1 MNTTGLRF
9 LKAKVLFP
17 VSVPFSQLACSPVV
31 LTWVLLAAAATC
43 PGTLPAQ
50 EELDPELL
58 RPGVLLEIHDATG
71 RSALRHEHHL
81 RWHQQPPEVDPR
93 LGSGP
98 WRLRFHGVLQVVEP
112 GRYRFF
118 VQGSRVRRLLLDGK
132 PVPLQAISPTWH
144 AGKELELPFGFHRL
158 ELELKLEQAE
168 PVGLFWQGPRWPVEP
183 VPPGRLFHQEQPQ
196 ASWFQQGALLA
207 RAFRCEACHG
217 RQQAAAAPLPGPAL
231 DQVARNY
238 RYQWL
243 VDYLQSKPDHDRG
256 ASEEDEDDEELGP
269 FAPGPRWWALR
280 FEPARRMPH
289 FGLSARQAQA
299 VAAYLWV
306 ASAGKPQAAREKTG
320 SARSKNDPALPGLK
334 PGARQTPRAGKATTS
349 VGEPA
354 ALYVFSRPV
363 HGPSTWRFRTRQEQ
377 NVFVRNNVPGEPA
390 AHQEV
395 RPPGAAA
402 PVQEQTPKDTTG
414 RARLLPSRN
423 SGQRA
428 SFHEA
433 FTHKKAPPEHTIIDN
448 APSTLVA
455 SSAGASVQQKSA
467 KQTAGSASRKNSR
480 PTPSKRGKRSRNKR
494 PRPSAAQGRRLLLTL
509 GCLACHSY
517 QGQGQRGLFAGGELA
532 QVAAKRPQEFFARW
546 LENPRQCNADARM
559 PRYELAPHER
569 QSLVLFL
576 QQQGRGQG
584 GNGPTPK
591 QLSATLVQQGRQLV
605 RRFRCGACHR
615 LPQEEKLPQGLPPLA
630 EASRWKQ
637 GCLGS
642 PDPVRGR
649 PGYELPR
656 EARQIL
662 RHYYVQLSRAAASAG
677 KNARGSTAP
686 GLEHGWLLLVEH
698 NCTGCHARDRF
709 QGIEPVAQ
717 QLAAQ
722 QAELGQ
728 VLPAMKPP
736 ALLSVGDKLTNP
748 ALEEALLGR
757 RHPVR
762 PWLVVR
768 MPRFE
773 LSAEERR
780 ELAAYLKAK
789 DRVPPEAPA
798 PEVDLQHT
806 TREQLLAAGA
816 RLVTG
821 SGFGCTSCHQ
831 VGPVEPGQVELKSR
845 GPDLALL
852 GRRVRRNWYWRW
864 MPNPSRLVPRMEMP
878 ALVSP
883 VPGVL
888 QGDLSR
894 QLEAVWRVLN
904 LPEFRPPKPDPV
916 RVVRRRNDPRHP
928 EEPAVVLTD
937 VVELDPQGRSAFL
950 KPLLVG
956 LPNRHNVLLDLATG
970 RLGAWWLGDVAYQ
983 RTRGKTWYWEPGSVP
998 LWAAAQSDAPAPLVL
1013 YHRQR
1018 KLLPARRGQFVTEVD
1033 AWEHIPAGVR
1043 FRYRLLL
1050 TPGGK
1055 ALGPEEKPPPES
1067 VLLTVEETWRVPA
1080 PLGSAEADRTWVRQ
1094 LRLRGVPAGARL
1106 VFSPGAAPWK
1116 WQTGKAK
1123 GTQALTAR
1131 GPGCTVELHPARTGP
1146 GQEKPLAWHLAQG
1159 GPTLAA
1165 LPGGELRW
1173 RVVYRAA
1180 FSADRHLQPQPPA
1193 AKSKPRRLEG
1203 VLPGFVGHRLP
1214 LPVEMMPTG
1223 LAWDARGRLYI
1234 ASLKGRVWLAE
1245 DRDGDHLPDVARVFS
1260 DELAAPYGLHV
1271 GPEGVDVINK
1281 YALLRLRDAD
1291 GDGRAELVQ
1300 TLASGWGH
1308 TRDYHDWAVGL
1319 PRDAQGRYYISLACQ
1334 QDKRSLV
1341 AARWRGTVLRL
1352 VPRRPGEQDPRL
1364 FRPEVLA
1371 RGFRFPMGICFDSQ
1385 GRLFVTD
1392 NQGNYTPFN
1401 ELNHVLPGRWY
1412 GFPNQVER
1420 RPGAKFPPVEG
1431 PAVAMPH
1438 PWTRSVNGLCLLRTP
1453 PAVRKRLGRG
1463 VFGPYEGHLVGCE
1476 YNLQRLVRFTLQE
1489 VEGVVQGAVYPFT
1502 VPHEAESDPPLLG
1515 PVVWAV
1521 SPRGELYVGNMRDS
1535 AWGGGNNQG
1544 TVVVFRPQGRWPAGI
1559 SEVLARPG
1567 GFEIRFTAPV
1577 DAKQAA
1583 GRKAYQVWSFRRV
1596 RTPAYG
1602 GDDVDRRREPVRQV
1616 HLAPDRR
1623 SVRLHLGP
1631 LRQGFVYEFHLG
1643 PLAPGGKRLW
1653 PDEAYY
1659 TLRRVPREQSP

>member
-1 MNTTGLRF
+1 MVKL
-9 LKAKVLFP
+9 
-17 VSVPFSQLACSPVV
+17 LA
-31 LTWVLLAAAATC
+31 LLAAGMVSPLAV
-43 PGTLPAQ
+43 PAQ

-58 RPGVLLEIHDATG
+58 RPGVLLEIQDAAG

-81 RWHQQPPEVDPR
+81 RWHEEPPRVDPR
-93 LGSGP
+93 VGPGP
-98 WRLRFHGVLQVVEP
+98 WRLRFRGVLQVVEP

-118 VQGSRVRRLLLDGK
+118 VQGSRVRVLRLDGK
-132 PVPLQAISPTWH
+132 PVPLEATSPTWH
-144 AGKELELPFGFHRL
+144 AGRELELPFGFHRL
-158 ELELKLEQAE
+158 ELGLELKHSE

-183 VPPGRLFHQEQPQ
+183 VPPGRLFHEEQPR

-207 RAFRCEACHG
+207 RAFRCGACHG
-217 RQQAAAAPLPGPAL
+217 PQQTATAPLPAPAL
-231 DQVARNY
+231 EQVAQNY
-238 RYQWL
+238 RYGWL
-243 VDYLQSKPDHDRG
+243 VAYLQNRPEHAQA
-256 ASEEDEDDEELGP
+256 ASDEEEEDEEQGP

-280 FEPARRMPH
+280 FAPGRRMPH
-289 FGLSARQAQA
+289 FGLSASQAQA
-299 VAAYLWV
+299 VAAYLWA
-306 ASAGKPQAAREKTG
+306 ASAGKSQAARRKTG

-334 PGARQTPRAGKATTS
+334 PGARPARGAVKPASPAGK
-349 VGEPA
+349 PA
-354 ALYVFSRPV
+354 
-363 HGPSTWRFRTRQEQ
+363 
-377 NVFVRNNVPGEPA
+377 
-390 AHQEV
+390 
-395 RPPGAAA
+395 
-402 PVQEQTPKDTTG
+402 
-414 RARLLPSRN
+414 
-423 SGQRA
+423 
-428 SFHEA
+428 
-433 FTHKKAPPEHTIIDN
+433 
-448 APSTLVA
+448 A
-455 SSAGASVQQKSA
+455 SSAGASSQQKSA
-467 KQTAGSASRKNSR
+467 KQTARSTSRQNSPSA
-480 PTPSKRGKRSRNKR
+480 RNKR
-494 PRPSAAQGRRLLLTL
+494 PRGKKPRPSAARGRRLLFTL

-517 QGQGQRGLFAGGELA
+517 QGRGHRGLFAGGELA
-532 QVAAKRPQEFFARW
+532 QVAAKRPREFFARW
-546 LENPRQCNADARM
+546 LENPRQCNPQARM
-559 PRYELAPHER
+559 PRFELAPDER
-569 QSLVLFL
+569 QSLALFL
-576 QQQGRGQG
+576 QEQGRGQG
-584 GNGPTPK
+584 GNGPAPK
-591 QLSATLVQQGRQLV
+591 QLSAALVQQGRQLV

-615 LPQEEKLPQGLPPLA
+615 LPQGEKPLEGLLPPLGPT
-630 EASRWKQ
+630 SRWEQ

-642 PDPVRGR
+642 PDPARNR

-656 EARQIL
+656 EARKIL
-662 RHYYVQLSRAAASAG
+662 RHYYDQLSQSVASAG
-677 KNARGSTAP
+677 KNARSSAAP
-686 GLEHGWLLLVEH
+686 GLERGWLLLVEH

-717 QLAAQ
+717 QVAAE

-736 ALLSVGDKLTNP
+736 ALLSVGDKLTDP
-748 ALEEALLGR
+748 ALEEALQGR
-757 RHPVR
+757 RRPVR

-789 DRVPPEAPA
+789 DRVPPQAPT
-798 PEVDLQHT
+798 PEVDLQHIA
-806 TREQLLAAGA
+806 REQLLAAGA

-888 QGDLSR
+888 EGDLAR

-916 RVVRRRNDPRHP
+916 RVVRRHNNPQRP

-937 VVELDPQGRSAFL
+937 VVELDPQGRTAFL

-1013 YHRQR
+1013 YHRGQM
-1018 KLLPARRGQFVTEVD
+1018 LLPARRGQFVTEVD
-1033 AWEHIPAGVR
+1033 AWEHIPAGLR

-1055 ALGPEEKPPPES
+1055 ALGAEEKPPPGSLPLE
-1067 VLLTVEETWRVPA
+1067 VEETWRVPA
-1080 PLGSAEADRTWVRQ
+1080 RLGSAEAGRTWSRE
-1094 LRLRGVPAGARL
+1094 LRLRGAPPGARL
-1106 VFSPGAAPWK
+1106 AFSPGAAPWK
-1116 WQTGKAK
+1116 WQTGKAN
-1123 GTQALTAR
+1123 GAQALLAH
-1131 GPGCTVELHPARTGP
+1131 GPGCTVELHPAQAGARKGNSLTW
-1146 GQEKPLAWHLAQG
+1146 QLACG
-1159 GPTLAA
+1159 VPTLAA
-1165 LPGGELRW
+1165 LPGGELHW
-1173 RVVYRAA
+1173 KIVYRAA
-1180 FSADRHLQPQPPA
+1180 FAADRHLQPQPPA
-1193 AKSKPRRLEG
+1193 ATSKPRRLEG
-1203 VLPGFVGHRLP
+1203 VLPGFTGHRLP

-1223 LAWDARGRLYI
+1223 LAWDSRGRLYI

-1245 DRDGDHLPDVARVFS
+1245 DRDGDHLPEVAWVFS

-1334 QDKRSLV
+1334 QDDRPLV

-1352 VPRRPGEQDPRL
+1352 VPRRPSAQDPRS

-1385 GRLFVTD
+1385 GRLLTTD

-1431 PAVAMPH
+1431 PAVAVPH

-1453 PAVRKRLGRG
+1453 SAVRKRLGRG

-1489 VEGVVQGAVYPFT
+1489 VQGVVQGAVYPFT
-1502 VPHEAESDPPLLG
+1502 VPAEAENDPPLLG
-1515 PVVWAV
+1515 PVVCAV

-1544 TVVVFRPQGRWPAGI
+1544 TVVVFRPQGSWPVGI
-1559 SEVLARPG
+1559 AEVLARPQ

-1577 DAKQAA
+1577 DAKLAA
-1583 GRKAYQVWSFRRV
+1583 GREAYQVWSFRRV

-1616 HLAPDRR
+1616 QLAPDHR
-1623 SVRLHLGP
+1623 SVRLHLGR

-1659 TLRRVPREQSP
+1659 TLRRVPQAASR